1 MEFLKENAEYF
12 EKKAIEALKEKPR
25 FVLFFTE
32 QALQLYIKYILAK
45 TMDDYPKTH
54 NLRVLFQIL
63 SQFDSKAV
71 EFYDEHSDV
80 LDLIEESYITAR
92 YIGKEYSIKSA
103 KRAIEV
109 LKNSKRC
116 LKNGWI
122 DRYPARCGEKI

>member
-12 EKKAIEALKEKPR
+12 EKKAIEALKEKPK

-63 SQFDSKAV
+63 SKFDSKAL

-103 KRAIEV
+103 KRAIDVFKKFKEV
-109 LKNSKRC
+109 FKKWL
-116 LKNGWI
+116 
-122 DRYPARCGEKI
+122 D

>member
-1 MEFLKENAEYF
+1 M
-12 EKKAIEALKEKPR
+12 KEKPR

-54 NLRVLFQIL
+54 NSRVLFQIL

-92 YIGKEYSIKSA
+92 YIGKEY
-103 KRAIEV
+103 
-109 LKNSKRC
+109 
-116 LKNGWI
+116 
-122 DRYPARCGEKI
+122 